1 MTHEQNARDILDRM
15 GIENAQSFSSGE
27 IIELA
32 NKLREIERLRARV
45 SYLEKC
51 LEGRRKLIAR
61 AVGWVEEVK
70 CIGEGAEQCKR
81 SFLNELNWAAAP
93 QQEQEGESR
102 E

>member
-1 MTHEQNARDILDRM
+1 MSTTLFDRISNHVPLPNQPEVEDICAEVD
-15 GIENAQSFSSGE
+15 
-27 IIELA
+27 
-32 NKLREIERLRARV
+32 KEIEQLRARV
-45 SYLEKC
+45 AYLEKC
-51 LEGRRKLIAR
+51 LEGRRKLIAC